1 MTAPDD
7 GRRPALYA
15 PLVIDTHCHL
25 ASAKFDADRSE
36 MVARARAAGVERLIC
51 IADSLPESEKCLALA
66 KEFAY
71 IFCTTG
77 VHPHAAKDW
86 DGQSLEQLRTLAQGE
101 KVVAIGEIGLDYH
114 YDFSPREKQK
124 EAFVRQ
130 LELAAELKLPAVVHC
145 REAVTDVRE
154 LLLASQAR
162 AVIHCCTETW
172 DDVAPLVAAGHFLS
186 FTGIATFPA
195 STVIRNTIKQ
205 CPIEQLMI
213 ETDSPYLAPVPHRGK
228 RNEPAFLPQ
237 VLQCVAEIK
246 GLSVA
251 EADKATTAAA
261 QAFFGRQLA

>member
-36 MVARARAAGVERLIC
+36 MIARARAAGVERLIC

-145 REAVTDVRE
+145 REAVADVRE

-172 DDVAPLVAAGHFLS
+172 DDVAPLVAAGNFLS

-195 STVIRNTIKQ
+195 STVIRDTIKH
-205 CPIEQLMI
+205 CPITQLMI